1 MPNATAAPSPRGG
14 PRGRVDQLR
23 SFVRDY
29 TAGLEGQ
36 DLPTLFRRDAAEA
49 YAVLTR
55 EHRREGEAPGE
66 GVRGQLRQARL
77 LFLGLSYKLTPARRL
92 LFAGALLSALVG
104 LVGGLDLE
112 LQTERLDLYFETGP
126 LFFLVS
132 VGALVFLLALELM
145 DRVRVRDELEV
156 ARALQAD
163 LLPDEPP
170 TVPGWG
176 FAHAY
181 RTANEVGGDYFDLR
195 PLADGRLAVVIGDA
209 SGHGMAAGLLMAL
222 AHASLHTAL
231 DLDPAPER
239 VAALLNRALCR
250 AGDRRAFMSL
260 FYGLLEPS
268 TGRFD
273 YVCAGHPFPLLR
285 RAWGAVE
292 ELGCGGLPLGMR
304 TDLRVAPQRTDL
316 GPGDLLLLYTDGLP
330 EGVDAEDRAFGF
342 GRLRAELG
350 PGGPPAAL
358 RDRLLGAL
366 DHHRAGRSL
375 RDDVSLVVVH
385 RHRPVPPPPAT
396 GAEGRRSEGRPAATA
411 PA

>member
-1 MPNATAAPSPRGG
+1 MPDATAANDPRGG
-14 PRGRVDQLR
+14 PRGRVRQLR

-36 DLPTLFRRDAAEA
+36 DLPTLFRRDAAAA

-55 EHRREGEAPGE
+55 EHRQDGEKPIEGL
-66 GVRGQLRQARL
+66 RGHLRQARL

-92 LFAGALLSALVG
+92 LFAGALAFAAVG
-104 LVGGLDLE
+104 LVGGLNLE
-112 LQTERLDLYFETGP
+112 LQTGRFDFYFETGP
-126 LFFLVS
+126 LFFLLS
-132 VGALVFLLALELM
+132 IGALVFLLALELM

-163 LLPDEPP
+163 LLPAEPP
-170 TVPGWG
+170 EVPGWG

-195 PLADGRLAVVIGDA
+195 QLADGRLAVVIGDA

-260 FYGLLEPS
+260 FYGLLEPA
-268 TGRFD
+268 TGRLD

-285 RAWGAVE
+285 RVTGEVE

-304 TDLRVAPQRTDL
+304 PDLAIAPQRTDL
-316 GPGDLLLLYTDGLP
+316 APGDLLLLYTDGLP
-330 EGVDAEDRAFGF
+330 EGVDAEDHAFGF
-342 GRLRAELG
+342 GRLRSELG

-358 RDRLLGAL
+358 RDRLLGAF
-366 DHHRAGRSL
+366 DYHRGGQGL
-375 RDDVSLVVVH
+375 RDDLSLVVVH
-385 RHRPVPPPPAT
+385 RHRPVPPPP
-396 GAEGRRSEGRPAATA
+396 GAGGGVPAELPTSPVTA
-411 PA
+411 